1 MKRTLYTSIKHG
13 DYMIKTSLATSIKYG
28 NYKHLQPRAALV
40 FKWIKQYWDDFKDYF
55 DFDDDVEFHVRPV
68 RGNTHG
74 WYRSRR
80 KRIEIDPRY
89 GTKKV
94 LDTIAHELVHAEQ
107 YKQGRL
113 AWDSKK
119 LVSLWNGKFHKRGT
133 TYKQYRNLP
142 WEIEARQ
149 RAAEFVK
156 DMAAKEEPQFTRH

>member
-1 MKRTLYTSIKHG
+1 MKRTAYTLMDHGNDRIK
-13 DYMIKTSLATSIKYG
+13 ISLATSIKYG
-28 NYKHLQPRAALV
+28 NYKHLQPKAALV

-55 DFDDDVEFHVRPV
+55 DFDNDVEFHVRPV

-74 WYRSRR
+74 WYRSRS

-119 LVSLWNGKFHKRGT
+119 LVSLWNGEFHKRGNT
-133 TYKQYRNLP
+133 HKQYLNLP

-156 DMAAKEEPQFTRH
+156 DMTARENLQFTRH